1 MPVPL
6 LEADALVTGYPGRRA
21 SASAVSTIASLRIDP
36 HDLVC
41 LLGPNGAGKST
52 LLRTLSGLQAP
63 LSGSIR
69 LGDQRLEQMSS
80 RERARVLTYVG
91 SESAPASPI
100 RVHEFVALG
109 RYPHRA
115 GWSALRPQDHR
126 AIERAIEDAGIGA
139 MVDRDVTR
147 LSDGERQRIL
157 LARALAQEPRIL
169 FLDEPTAHLDI
180 VQRRRLASTL
190 RAVAARG
197 GMAVVATTHDLDF
210 ALGASERLWVLDRGR
225 HLCIDARTSG
235 LDRASIEAAFGI
247 STGEG
252 SARVSPD

>member
-1 MPVPL
+1 MAVPL
-6 LEADALVTGYPGRRA
+6 LEVSNLVTGYSGRGA
-21 SASAVSTIASLRIDP
+21 SAAAVSAIASMRLAP

-52 LLRTLSGLQAP
+52 LLRTLCGLQAP

-69 LGDQRLEQMSS
+69 VNDRRLEHMPS
-80 RERARVLTYVG
+80 RERARVLTYIG
-91 SESAPASPI
+91 SETVPASPI

-115 GWSALRPQDHR
+115 GWSALRPRDHR
-126 AIERAIEDAGIGA
+126 AIEQAIEDAGIGT

-190 RAVAARG
+190 QAVVARD
-197 GMAVVATTHDLDF
+197 GMAVVASTHDLDF
-210 ALGASERLWVLDRGR
+210 ALGACQRLWVLDRSR
-225 HLCIDARTSG
+225 RLCIDARTSG
-235 LDRASIEAAFGI
+235 LDRASIDAAFGI
-247 STGEG
+247 PAGGGSTG
-252 SARVSPD
+252 APPD

>member
-1 MPVPL
+1 MPL
-6 LEADALVTGYPGRRA
+6 LEASNLVTGYSGRGA
-21 SASAVSTIASLRIDP
+21 LASAVSAIASLRIDP

-52 LLRTLSGLQAP
+52 LLRTLCGLQAP

-69 LGDQRLEQMSS
+69 VSDRLLELMSS

-91 SESAPASPI
+91 SEAVPASPI

-115 GWSALRPQDHR
+115 GWGALGPQDHG
-126 AIERAIEDAGIGA
+126 AIERAIEDAGIGT

-169 FLDEPTAHLDI
+169 LLDEPTAHLDI

-190 RAVAARG
+190 QAVVARD
-197 GMAVVATTHDLDF
+197 GMAVIASTHDLDF
-210 ALGASERLWVLDRGR
+210 ALGASRRLWVLDSDR
-225 HLCIDARTSG
+225 HLCIDAHTSG
-235 LDRASIEAAFGI
+235 LDRATIDAAFGI
-247 STGEG
+247 SASEQGM
-252 SARVSPD
+252 RYSPA